1 MPVIV
6 RFAPSPTGRLHVG
19 NIRAA
24 LINWLFARQKGGTFI
39 LRLDDTDR
47 ERSREEFA
55 EGIKNDL
62 TWLGLEWDA
71 CYRQSE
77 RLERYDAAAEKLKA
91 AGRLYACYETAE
103 ELEVKRKMQLA
114 RKLPPVYDRAALELS
129 DQDKA
134 ELEAAGRRPHWRFRL
149 ETPGRVDFEDLIR
162 GSVSLDLE
170 SVSDPILVRED
181 GSYLYSLPSVVDDL
195 ELEISHVVRGE
206 DHVTNSAVQVQ
217 IFEALG
223 GSAPLFAHFSLL
235 TSPEGGGLSKR
246 ERALS
251 IEELREHEGIEPM
264 AILSLLARL
273 GTSQAVKAESGMA
286 PLIETFDFSKFARK
300 PTKFD
305 HRELDHLNARILHTM
320 DFAAVAERIEIAGLD
335 EAFWNAVRPNLA
347 HFHELEAWWTIVH
360 GSVEPQVEDQEFLS
374 KALELLP
381 EGEITE
387 ATWGDWTSAIKE
399 ATGRKGRDLFMP
411 LRMAL
416 TGQAHGPE
424 MQNLLPLIG
433 GQRVKARLAG
443 EAA

>member
-1 MPVIV
+1 MPVTV

-24 LINWLFARQKGGTFI
+24 LVNWLYARKEGGTFI

-47 ERSREEFA
+47 ERSTEEFA

-62 TWLGLEWDA
+62 KWLGLQWDT

-77 RLERYDAAAEKLKA
+77 RIEKYDAAAASLKA
-91 AGRLYACYETAE
+91 ADRLYACYETAE

-114 RKLPPVYDRAALELS
+114 RKLPPVYDRAALQLS
-129 DQDKA
+129 GEDKA
-134 ELEAAGRRPHWRFRL
+134 ELEAGGRRPHWRFRL
-149 ETPGRVDFEDLIR
+149 NTPGRVEFKDLIR
-162 GSVSLDLE
+162 GPVSLDLE

-206 DHVTNSAVQVQ
+206 DHVTNSAVQMQ

-223 GSAPLFAHFSLL
+223 GAAPVFAHFSLL

-251 IEELREHEGIEPM
+251 IEDLREQEGIEQM

-273 GTSQAVKAESGMA
+273 GTSEAVEAESVME
-286 PLIETFDFSKFARK
+286 PLIEGFDFSKFARK

-305 HRELDHLNARILHTM
+305 HRELDHLNARILHAM
-320 DFAAVAERIEIAGLD
+320 DYSAVSKRVSIEGLD
-335 EAFWNAVRPNLA
+335 EAFWNAVRPNLGR
-347 HFHELEAWWTIVH
+347 FGELEGWWTIVH
-360 GSVEPQVEDQEFLS
+360 GPLEPQIEDREFLS
-374 KALELLP
+374 KALALLA
-381 EGEITE
+381 EGEITDE
-387 ATWGDWTSAIKE
+387 TWGDWTSAIKSE
-399 ATGRKGRDLFMP
+399 TGRKGRDLFMP
-411 LRMAL
+411 LRLAL

-424 MQNLLPLIG
+424 MQALLPLIG
-433 GQRVKARLAG
+433 AERVRARLAG
-443 EAA
+443 EIA